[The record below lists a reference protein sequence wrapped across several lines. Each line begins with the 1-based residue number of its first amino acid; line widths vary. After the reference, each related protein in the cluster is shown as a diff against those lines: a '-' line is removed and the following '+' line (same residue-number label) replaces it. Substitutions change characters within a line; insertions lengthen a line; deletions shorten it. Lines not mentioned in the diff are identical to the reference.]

1 MSAYKKIKCSLVDKP
16 TLLSALAEMGL
27 KTEVHETPQTL
38 MGIGNKARPEK
49 AEIIVRLANLNKS
62 FTGASNDLGFLW
74 NATEKQYDMIVS
86 EYDVSSGV
94 KNKIV
99 QAYGSIAIQ
108 NALKNSRFSNVSVT
122 GNVSQR
128 AKLKVQ
134 ISASKMI

>member
-62 FTGASNDLGFLW
+62 FTGASNDLGFAW
-74 NATEKQYDMIVS
+74 NAAEKQYDMIIS
-86 EYDVSSGV
+86 EYDVTSSMLNRV
-94 KNKIV
+94 V
-99 QAYGSIAIQ
+99 QGYASIAIQ
-108 NALKNSRFSNVSVT
+108 NALKNSRFSNITVK
-122 GNVSQR
+122 GDISQR
-128 AKLKVQ
+128 TRAKVQ
-134 ISASKMI
+134 LCASKMI